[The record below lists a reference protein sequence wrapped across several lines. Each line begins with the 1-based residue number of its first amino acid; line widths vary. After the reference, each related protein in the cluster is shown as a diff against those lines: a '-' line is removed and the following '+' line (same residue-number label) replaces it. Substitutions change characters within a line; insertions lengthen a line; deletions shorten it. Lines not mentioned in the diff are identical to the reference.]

1 MGGVYIVKEPY
12 YKLMNDG
19 DYGIRVDHVSDF
31 VSLSS
36 MHDEV
41 PTCWQAAVS
50 ESRKTANG
58 LKQEGNQALIAG
70 KMYEAA
76 EL

>member
-1 MGGVYIVKEPY
+1 MKGVYIVKEPY
-12 YKLMNDG
+12 YKLMSDG
-19 DYGIRVDHVSDF
+19 DYGMRVDHVSDLI
-31 VSLSS
+31 SLSS
-36 MHDEV
+36 VDDRV
-41 PTCWQAAVS
+41 PSCWRAAIS
-50 ESRKTANG
+50 ESRKTANE